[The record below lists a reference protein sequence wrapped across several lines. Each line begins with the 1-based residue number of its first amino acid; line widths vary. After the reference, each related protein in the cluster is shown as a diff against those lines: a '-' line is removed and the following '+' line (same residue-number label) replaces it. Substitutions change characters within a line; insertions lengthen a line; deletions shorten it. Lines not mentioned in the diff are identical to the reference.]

1 MNTSPTHLS
10 IVKSGPRTT
19 IQDLGRRGSQSY
31 GVSVSGVLDV
41 DAAILGN
48 RLVGN
53 VISAAVLEIT
63 FGGAELR
70 FDRDI
75 KVAVTGAIAEVAILG
90 VPQPMW
96 TTLIVPASC
105 TLQIGPATVGAHVY
119 VSVAGGVNVP
129 QVLGSRSTHLGTSM
143 GGHHGRALAD
153 GDELICGAH
162 HHELPVPRA
171 GTTVPEVFDTGY
183 VGATAPIR
191 ATEGA
196 QYAAFSDSARDAFW
210 GTPFRVS
217 SVSDRQGS
225 RLEGAE
231 IRAIGGKHDI
241 VSEAAYFGAV
251 QIPSDGQPIVL
262 LADRQSTGGYA
273 KLASVI
279 AADLGRVAQLPPGS
293 EVQFERVDIESAQAI
308 GRQRTTETR
317 LAPLTEPQLVDE
329 RNFVCNAQDRRVAA
343 IRAGESSVGD
353 ELWWVAADGSE
364 ESAVFLN
371 HG

>member
-1 MNTSPTHLS
+1 MNPHSTHIS
-10 IVKSGPRTT
+10 IVRSGPRTT
-19 IQDLGRRGSQSY
+19 VQDLGRRGSQSY

-53 VISAAVLEIT
+53 EISAAVLEIT
-63 FGGAELR
+63 FGGAELQ
-70 FDRDI
+70 FDRDA
-75 KVAVTGAIAEVAILG
+75 KVAVTGAVAEVAIMG

-105 TLQIGPATVGAHVY
+105 SLQIGAATVGAHVY

-129 QVLGSRSTHLGTSM
+129 QVLGSRCTHLGTSM
-143 GGHHGRALAD
+143 GGHHGRALDD
-153 GDELICGAH
+153 GDELVCGAQ
-162 HHELPVPRA
+162 HHEGPVPRA
-171 GTTVPEVFDTGY
+171 GTTAPVVFETAY
-183 VGATAPIR
+183 VGSTAPVR
-191 ATEGA
+191 ATEGS
-196 QYAAFSDSARDAFW
+196 QYASFTDAARDAFW
-210 GTPFRVS
+210 DAPFRVS

-225 RLEGAE
+225 RLEGPVIE
-231 IRAIGGKHDI
+231 AIGRRHDI

-279 AADLGRVAQLPPGS
+279 AADLGRMAQLPPGS
-293 EVQFERVDIESAQAI
+293 ELQFERVNIESAQALA
-308 GRQRTTETR
+308 RERTRETR
-317 LAPLTEPQLVDE
+317 LAPLREPLSVDE
-329 RNFVCNAQDRRVAA
+329 RTFLCNAQDRKVAA
-343 IRAGESSVGD
+343 FMAGESGVGD
-353 ELWWVAADGSE
+353 ELWWVTANGSE
-364 ESAVFLN
+364 DSAVFIN